1 MTVNYFRIEER
12 ERGEEKSVFEV
23 LLVFLLHSS
32 NNRLK
37 IPFVIKRDLIF
48 LVLYVFK
55 YAKKKGFISLIGCE
69 NQFTLF
75 LLCMYSSTELIT
87 VSMSTNDR
95 QFLM

>member
-1 MTVNYFRIEER
+1 MCVSRSTFPY
-12 ERGEEKSVFEV
+12 
-23 LLVFLLHSS
+23 S

-37 IPFVIKRDLIF
+37 IPIVGKRDLIF

-55 YAKKKGFISLIGCE
+55 FNKKEKKKGFISLIGCE
-69 NQFTLF
+69 NQLILF
-75 LLCMYSSTELIT
+75 LLYMYSSTELIT